1 MQMKEKLNRIAALIL
16 SVCMVLTCMPMAAL
30 AEEAAVPE
38 DSVSVEVIP
47 ADSIDEPDVPIAEAE
62 PLPVDEPEP
71 EPVELPP
78 EETTAPAAEEEQLT
92 SPEPENEETEPVKPS
107 PSGTEQTETE
117 PDPETAQDESEGPEP
132 AEPEQT
138 EDPAASETPS
148 DQPTEDPAETTE
160 PDPAEPV
167 QEEPEDDR
175 HPLQIA
181 LETYGHIYVAT
192 VRKTSVY
199 SSPILKKDTLV
210 YTTTSDIF
218 LMLATSYTEHDTLVV
233 WFLDEAGNVVKGFV
247 SVKDLDE
254 HFLLDE
260 DAAEINYLPMGEGMT
275 SIGMMGL
282 FVVNGSYP
290 ESEAETE
297 ATPEPV
303 PVEAADPP
311 ADDTTEETGEPEIT
325 PAPDETSEE
334 SSVDGGDPAESTDE
348 SSEPTEEVPASDTE
362 LLPDEEK
369 LPPEEQA
376 EVKPIWAEAGAY
388 IGVTR
393 STRVFA
399 GVDEQA
405 ADTQYSGEYLGH
417 FVKDATVQVLS
428 VEQDV
433 NGGVWYQVRFLYGDD
448 FTNGTLKWTD
458 YSTAWVRADET
469 TAAGSDS
476 CTVTDFAWTL
486 EYFRMNKSSGR
497 RTLKAATPM
506 NGFTLK
512 NINGNIGGF
521 YEWQSGLY
529 GSSGRDKDYPQLAKS
544 PDHGLIYATPHYL
557 SGFTVFCLEHKLSGP
572 GEGSGSSQQP
582 GGPYVLVDM
591 DTFVNDP
598 NYGGTTGVRYKEST
612 MHALGWVLRHTYP
625 FMALDRSDAN
635 NEIWSRVAGQFAM
648 REVIKRLEGAQY
660 VRDYWNMENFYSFS
674 GGAPAVYLTYARWL
688 AENGIAHAG
697 ITGDITASN
706 MSTSI
711 SGSQYI
717 GTVTL
722 KTDAD
727 LIRIPRTVGTLTGN
741 TGGADSEYYYLKSGD
756 TIHVVS
762 TNSHFSVDMESISSD
777 AEEARFLVGVP
788 SVTIQKIMVPIYGHP
803 YALKSAT
810 LVFELSLGEIRVI
823 KATAD
828 GTGLKGAVFELLDS
842 SNKVLATASS
852 NSNGVA
858 AFTGLQPGKYIV
870 REKTPPQGFKLAE
883 TTTQGAVV
891 TAGETCTV
899 TFVNKSILG
908 RIRVV
913 KTDTLTGQPLAG
925 AVFSITRLSGP
936 DSYTATNIGKVVAVI
951 TTDENGVA
959 ETPLLTW
966 GEYQVSETSV
976 PEGYIDSGFTT
987 TVKIN

>member
-1 MQMKEKLNRIAALIL
+1 MSNGIDLNLLNWGNYDLVVIDESHNFRNGEGGEGVHKGKRENRYQTLMRKVIQAGVKTKVLMLSATPVNNRFTDLRNQLALAYEGNPEFIDERLDTSKPINKFARSQLLNEHRRHALIQLGEVKIIQRLLVRESCCFKPSAVLVFL
-16 SVCMVLTCMPMAAL
+16 SGACFRQEQVQQQ
-30 AEEAAVPE
+30 
-38 DSVSVEVIP
+38 
-47 ADSIDEPDVPIAEAE
+47 IAEIGIGFG
-62 PLPVDEPEP
+62 LP
-71 EPVELPP
+71 
-78 EETTAPAAEEEQLT
+78 
-92 SPEPENEETEPVKPS
+92 
-107 PSGTEQTETE
+107 
-117 PDPETAQDESEGPEP
+117 QDI
-132 AEPEQT
+132 
-138 EDPAASETPS
+138 
-148 DQPTEDPAETTE
+148 
-160 PDPAEPV
+160 
-167 QEEPEDDR
+167 
-175 HPLQIA
+175 H
-181 LETYGHIYVAT
+181 
-192 VRKTSVY
+192 
-199 SSPILKKDTLV
+199 
-210 YTTTSDIF
+210 
-218 LMLATSYTEHDTLVV
+218 
-233 WFLDEAGNVVKGFV
+233 
-247 SVKDLDE
+247 
-254 HFLLDE
+254 
-260 DAAEINYLPMGEGMT
+260 
-275 SIGMMGL
+275 
-282 FVVNGSYP
+282 
-290 ESEAETE
+290 
-297 ATPEPV
+297 
-303 PVEAADPP
+303 
-311 ADDTTEETGEPEIT
+311 
-325 PAPDETSEE
+325 
-334 SSVDGGDPAESTDE
+334 
-348 SSEPTEEVPASDTE
+348 
-362 LLPDEEK
+362 
-369 LPPEEQA
+369 
-376 EVKPIWAEAGAY
+376 
-388 IGVTR
+388 
-393 STRVFA
+393 
-399 GVDEQA
+399 
-405 ADTQYSGEYLGH
+405 
-417 FVKDATVQVLS
+417 
-428 VEQDV
+428 
-433 NGGVWYQVRFLYGDD
+433 
-448 FTNGTLKWTD
+448 
-458 YSTAWVRADET
+458 
-469 TAAGSDS
+469 
-476 CTVTDFAWTL
+476 
-486 EYFRMNKSSGR
+486 
-497 RTLKAATPM
+497 
-506 NGFTLK
+506 
-512 NINGNIGGF
+512 
-521 YEWQSGLY
+521 
-529 GSSGRDKDYPQLAKS
+529 
-544 PDHGLIYATPHYL
+544 
-557 SGFTVFCLEHKLSGP
+557 
-572 GEGSGSSQQP
+572 
-582 GGPYVLVDM
+582 
-591 DTFVNDP
+591 
-598 NYGGTTGVRYKEST
+598 
-612 MHALGWVLRHTYP
+612 P
-625 FMALDRSDAN
+625 FMALDRTDAN
-635 NEIWSRVAGQFAM
+635 NETWSRVAGQFAM

-762 TNSHFSVDMESISSD
+762 ANSHFSVDMESISSD

-828 GTGLKGAVFELLDS
+828 GTGLKGAVFELLDN

-852 NSNGVA
+852 NANGVA